1 MAKRGNHE
9 RDSERVEVKDEL
21 LDEEEFY
28 ASLEK
33 DIEELDAEF
42 AEEEAEPET
51 VRLALRY
58 DVILNTVG
66 PVTGRKYQFR
76 GAGAILNIDKEDAD
90 IMILKKRGKSC
101 SGCTGVSAPSYYF
114 VVLE

>member
-1 MAKRGNHE
+1 MAKRSNHE

-28 ASLEK
+28 AS
-33 DIEELDAEF
+33 IEAE
-42 AEEEAEPET
+42 EEEAEPET

-58 DVILNTVG
+58 DITLNTIG
-66 PVTGRKYQFR
+66 PVTGNKYQFR

-114 VVLE
+114 VILE

>member
-1 MAKRGNHE
+1 MAKRSNYE
-9 RDSERVEVKDEL
+9 RDSERVEVEDEL

-28 ASLEK
+28 AS
-33 DIEELDAEF
+33 I
-42 AEEEAEPET
+42 EEEAEPET

-58 DVILNTVG
+58 DVILNTIG
-66 PVTGRKYQFR
+66 PVTGNKYQFR
-76 GAGAILNIDKEDAD
+76 GAGAVLDVDKQDAD

>member
-1 MAKRGNHE
+1 MAKRSNYE
-9 RDSERVEVKDEL
+9 RDSERVEVEDEL

-28 ASLEK
+28 AS
-33 DIEELDAEF
+33 IE
-42 AEEEAEPET
+42 EEEAEPET

-58 DVILNTVG
+58 DVILNTIG
-66 PVTGRKYQFR
+66 PVTGNKYQFR
-76 GAGAILNIDKEDAD
+76 GAGAVLDIDKQDAD

>member
-1 MAKRGNHE
+1 MAKRSNYE
-9 RDSERVEVKDEL
+9 RDSERVEVEEEL

-28 ASLEK
+28 AS
-33 DIEELDAEF
+33 IE
-42 AEEEAEPET
+42 EEEAEPET

-58 DVILNTVG
+58 DVILNTIG
-66 PVTGRKYQFR
+66 PVTGNKYQFR
-76 GAGAILNIDKEDAD
+76 GAGAVLDIDKQDAD

>member
-1 MAKRGNHE
+1 MAKRSNYE
-9 RDSERVEVKDEL
+9 RDSERVEVEDEL

-28 ASLEK
+28 AS
-33 DIEELDAEF
+33 IEEDEV
-42 AEEEAEPET
+42 EELEVEAEPET

-58 DVILNTVG
+58 DVILNTIG
-66 PVTGRKYQFR
+66 PVTGNKYQFR
-76 GAGAILNIDKEDAD
+76 GAGAVLDIDKQDAD
-90 IMILKKRGKSC
+90 IMILKMRGKSC